1 MWLMVQAMTIF
12 EITYIRS
19 GSGERKL
26 TDRVVISERDEFE
39 FEDGTFTVH
48 NITDAIEAFELVAS
62 KWWGTYE
69 TKNAITSINVV
80 ER

>member
-1 MWLMVQAMTIF
+1 MTIF

-26 TDRVVISERDEFE
+26 TDRVTISQGDEFE
-39 FEDGTFTVH
+39 FEDETLTVY
-48 NITDAIEAFELVAS
+48 NIVDAIKVFELVAK

-69 TKNAITSINVV
+69 TKNAITSIKVL